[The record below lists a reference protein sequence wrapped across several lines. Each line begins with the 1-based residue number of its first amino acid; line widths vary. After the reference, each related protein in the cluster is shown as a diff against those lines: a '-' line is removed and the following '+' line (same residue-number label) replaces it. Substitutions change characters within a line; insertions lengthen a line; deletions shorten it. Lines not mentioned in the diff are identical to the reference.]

1 MRNVVILCL
10 LVVFF
15 PSVAFSQLTAASD
28 EALASDSETE
38 ALLDRYYDELQK
50 LSKKFAKR
58 YEVFSNS
65 RIVINGIGYPNI
77 ETWELKYFQPLFERS
92 KQAMQTVSDC
102 DDYLSVWENKIPQRL
117 VAAMQAEGNAV
128 KLSGVNYPGVGPEY
142 GSDSPLEK
150 LHLLTYY
157 TLAVVNDQRDEI
169 LKDTV
174 YENSERGAKIRESRL
189 ANGHIRNPWGP
200 IGYQKEYREMYERIK
215 LWYAFPPRLIT
226 EIDGETT
233 FDASWYAM
241 AIYSFKNER
250 SENILYEI
258 INDPA
263 SEPKLADWAVYY
275 LALSPNSARF
285 LPKVEK
291 DLQEKIASFQK
302 EFPQKGSALSNME
315 GDTRKPYLTNF
326 RSLFKSASDRY
337 YYVAILG
344 NPEKPGENAIQRY
357 FALNLIRRLRI
368 LKQSLEFNEKVPE
381 NEKERFE
388 IVRREFA
395 ISWALTPKETISG
408 PVVCAGLKKGEERF
422 RIYMA
427 EYEPPLRGE
436 LWRYP
441 VFYLRDADSSNP
453 QDQWDAKAFYE
464 RELARKDYYSE
475 VQIEYIQKQ
484 LEMIDKNEKQRI
496 IMEQRERE
504 EERNK

>member
-1 MRNVVILCL
+1 M
-10 LVVFF
+10 
-15 PSVAFSQLTAASD
+15 T
-28 EALASDSETE
+28 
-38 ALLDRYYDELQK
+38 
-50 LSKKFAKR
+50 
-58 YEVFSNS
+58 
-65 RIVINGIGYPNI
+65 
-77 ETWELKYFQPLFERS
+77 
-92 KQAMQTVSDC
+92 
-102 DDYLSVWENKIPQRL
+102 
-117 VAAMQAEGNAV
+117 
-128 KLSGVNYPGVGPEY
+128 
-142 GSDSPLEK
+142 
-150 LHLLTYY
+150 
-157 TLAVVNDQRDEI
+157 
-169 LKDTV
+169 
-174 YENSERGAKIRESRL
+174 
-189 ANGHIRNPWGP
+189 
-200 IGYQKEYREMYERIK
+200 
-215 LWYAFPPRLIT
+215 
-226 EIDGETT
+226 
-233 FDASWYAM
+233 
-241 AIYSFKNER
+241 IYSFKSER

-302 EFPQKGSALSNME
+302 EFPQKGSALSDLD
-315 GDTRKPYLTNF
+315 GATRKPYLNNF

-337 YYVAILG
+337 YSVAILG
-344 NPEKPGENAIQRY
+344 NPEKPGENVIQRY
-357 FALNLIRRLRI
+357 LALNLIRRLRI

-395 ISWALTPKETISG
+395 ISWALTPKHTIIG

-441 VFYLRDADSSNP
+441 VFYLRDSDSSHP

-484 LEMIDKNEKQRI
+484 LEIIDKNEKQRI

-504 EERNK
+504 KDGNN